1 VWLDGV
7 LGVGFL
13 EQCRPELVVGGRVDE
28 DKPAVERR
36 ESVVDDDVDPGA
48 VLPDVEV
55 EHAGVVLDEQVV
67 GRNDVVEQVRVTRGA
82 QRRSRRQEP
91 AVACGANNG
100 GRKCADTLS
109 AQCRGSRCCEQ
120 ASSLRQWPFLALKYK
135 YIFQIKYYT
144 EAIYFIKQHSETA
157 MV

>member
-1 VWLDGV
+1 M
-7 LGVGFL
+7 
-13 EQCRPELVVGGRVDE
+13 DE

-91 AVACGANNG
+91 AVACGANSG
-100 GRKCADTLS
+100 ERKCADTLS
-109 AQCRGSRCCEQ
+109 AQCRFSM
-120 ASSLRQWPFLALKYK
+120 L
-135 YIFQIKYYT
+135 
-144 EAIYFIKQHSETA
+144 
-157 MV
+157 